1 MKNQKTYMEKGKVKR
16 VLEGSSKA
24 LLLQLQGHDES
35 VVDSEVVVG
44 MKSQWLLLF

>member
-1 MKNQKTYMEKGKVKR
+1 MKNEKTYMEKGKVKR
-16 VLEGSSKA
+16 VLEGRSKA

-35 VVDSEVVVG
+35 EVDSEVVVG